1 MAKTRKITSTI
12 ADSKVTLTFG
22 ELGEISLRAAD
33 VPEGIRED
41 LLLFACKQKVTN
53 ATGGSS
59 LEDAFEEGK
68 AIFQNILDGNIKAV
82 RETSAKT
89 AIAKKSKGLSAEK
102 QAQVL
107 ALIEQLMANE

>member
-1 MAKTRKITSTI
+1 MAKVRKITSTI
-12 ADSKVTLTFG
+12 ADSKVTLSFG
-22 ELGEISLRAAD
+22 EIGEISLRASD

-41 LLLFACKQKVTN
+41 LVLFACKQKVTN
-53 ATGGSS
+53 ATGGLS
-59 LEDAFEEGK
+59 LEDAFAEGK
-68 AIFQNILDGNIKAV
+68 EIFDNILAGNIKAV
-82 RETSAKT
+82 RETSAKS